1 MQCYYNAQAGVKKL
15 TTETGA
21 GQWGTALSFACTLF
35 GMEAE
40 VWQVGSSYDQK
51 PYRRL
56 MMELYGSK
64 VAPIACAAHRNKV
77 ICVPGPPLSVQRHRL
92 RQGCARHQSAGEL
105 QATNTAQKSRQKNQ
119 RNNTCSQTQASAH
132 ALHVDCS
139 LTASIA
145 HRLSRHRHQR
155 SCRSGSQG
163 PSHKLRARQRTP
175 RRAASHA

>member
-1 MQCYYNAQAGVKKL
+1 MQCYYNAQAGIKKL

-64 VAPIACAAHRNKV
+64 VELIACAACRDCV
-77 ICVPGPPLSVQRHRL
+77 IRITGPPISLDRHRL
-92 RQGCARHQSAGEL
+92 RQGCAGYQCAGRRPP
-105 QATNTAQKSRQKNQ
+105 TYTA
-119 RNNTCSQTQASAH
+119 
-132 ALHVDCS
+132 
-139 LTASIA
+139 
-145 HRLSRHRHQR
+145 
-155 SCRSGSQG
+155 
-163 PSHKLRARQRTP
+163 P
-175 RRAASHA
+175 

>member
-1 MQCYYNAQAGVKKL
+1 MLLQCYYNAQAGIKKL

-64 VAPIACAAHRNKV
+64 VVLFVHNAFLQHKSY
-77 ICVPGPPLSVQRHRL
+77 LSIH
-92 RQGCARHQSAGEL
+92 
-105 QATNTAQKSRQKNQ
+105 
-119 RNNTCSQTQASAH
+119 
-132 ALHVDCS
+132 
-139 LTASIA
+139 
-145 HRLSRHRHQR
+145 
-155 SCRSGSQG
+155 
-163 PSHKLRARQRTP
+163 
-175 RRAASHA
+175 